1 MKKVILYFTLLLP
14 ILYGCGSNDRGE
26 LVGINPKKKWFAEQP
41 FGMVSIPGG
50 SFTMGRQDEDI
61 SGMINSPARTV
72 TVRQFY
78 MDETEITN
86 LEYKQFI
93 FWVRDSITRTKL
105 AYMADFISGG
115 NPIDSTGTAKS
126 EGIYEFAFK
135 VKDTSNASAYEKY
148 MFENYYDIGTGLDSL
163 KPLNWDL
170 DIIWD
175 TNDYPDVHYV
185 YIYICFEV

>member
-1 MKKVILYFTLLLP
+1 MKKVILYFTLLLS

-72 TVRQFY
+72 TVRPFY

-86 LEYKQFI
+86 LEYKQFMEA
-93 FWVRDSITRTKL
+93 L
-105 AYMADFISGG
+105 
-115 NPIDSTGTAKS
+115 
-126 EGIYEFAFK
+126 YEQ
-135 VKDTSNASAYEKY
+135 V
-148 MFENYYDIGTGLDSL
+148 
-163 KPLNWDL
+163 
-170 DIIWD
+170 
-175 TNDYPDVHYV
+175 
-185 YIYICFEV
+185 